1 MSRAVIPLTIVTLF
15 VVAIQLQLLS
25 TLRAAGAVI
34 MLVWLW
40 PFVVGLTGALAP
52 ALWVAALSGL
62 FFDTRSTTP
71 FGLTIVVAVVLAW
84 FAARLGRE
92 GVGDLDSAAWWVPP
106 VLAGVAG
113 LLAPAGYVV
122 LATLAQDHGLWH
134 DHLVASMVVNAL
146 VFAVVARPLA
156 RLARRLTLGGRG
168 RS

>member
-1 MSRAVIPLTIVTLF
+1 MTRAVVPLTIVTLF

-40 PFVVGLTGALAP
+40 PFVVGLTGALVP
-52 ALWVAALSGL
+52 ALWVAVLSGL
-62 FFDTRSTTP
+62 FFDARSTMP
-71 FGLTIVVAVVLAW
+71 FGLTIVVALGLAW

-106 VLAGVAG
+106 VLAGLAG
-113 LLAPAGYVV
+113 LLAPAGYVA
-122 LATLAQDHGLWH
+122 LATVALDPGLWR
-134 DHLVASMVVNAL
+134 DHLGASMVANAI
-146 VFAVVARPLA
+146 VFAIAARPLA
-156 RLARRLTLGGRG
+156 RLARRLTLGARG

>member
-1 MSRAVIPLTIVTLF
+1 M
-15 VVAIQLQLLS
+15 
-25 TLRAAGAVI
+25 
-34 MLVWLW
+34 
-40 PFVVGLTGALAP
+40 
-52 ALWVAALSGL
+52 
-62 FFDTRSTTP
+62 
-71 FGLTIVVAVVLAW
+71 AVVLAW